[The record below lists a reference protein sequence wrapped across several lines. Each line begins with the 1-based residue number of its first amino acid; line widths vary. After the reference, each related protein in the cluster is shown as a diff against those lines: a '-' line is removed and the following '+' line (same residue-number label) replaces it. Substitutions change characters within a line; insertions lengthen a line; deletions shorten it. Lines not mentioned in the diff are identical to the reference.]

1 MLSSKR
7 STRRSAAALPFSLD
21 LELPKRCVHLWPSF
35 LLVYVL
41 KAATRLHTLLCRLL
55 SKLLSQLRGNNNVA
69 AADLALVS
77 RPLDK
82 PSMANS
88 APEKSSDK
96 VVHGRLF

>member
-1 MLSSKR
+1 MAFFSTSICTEGCDETTYYYADCQSCFLSS
-7 STRRSAAALPFSLD
+7 
-21 LELPKRCVHLWPSF
+21 
-35 LLVYVL
+35 
-41 KAATRLHTLLCRLL
+41 
-55 SKLLSQLRGNNNVA
+55 GNNNA